1 MTIYDILPRMSAW
14 IEHQFP
20 TPSYSTATI
29 PPCTIDYTPIALSLP
44 VTETTHDGKRW
55 YLYEGQL
62 YPSISNLISATD
74 TEGKKSL
81 QEWRKRVGHTTATS
95 ITQKA
100 AARGTRWHK
109 FCENYVTRQPI
120 GWQLFEDPEDAAYGA
135 HIATVLNQQLRTV
148 VASETRVVSK
158 QYGIAGRM
166 DLGVQLQDGRYAILD
181 FKTGKNEISGEDA
194 KTNLQLA
201 CYQLGVILDG
211 FEKKLSSTQV
221 SGAQLVYLASKNKSY
236 STRDQD
242 ALHDV
247 EGTKEILSEI
257 ANGMGAATFTARKN
271 DMCKQCKVKPSCPL
285 YLEGKAVHQ

>member
-1 MTIYDILPRMSAW
+1 MTIYDILPHMSAW

-109 FCENYVTRQPI
+109 FCEHYVTRQTI

-181 FKTGKNEISGEDA
+181 FKTGKKRKTGNRLNNYALQCTFYADA
-194 KTNLQLA
+194 LTEHWP
-201 CYQLGVILDG
+201 YGMIDTIVI
-211 FEKKLSSTQV
+211 
-221 SGAQLVYLASKNKSY
+221 AQLLPDMIIWQE
-236 STRDQD
+236 TRPELWRD
-242 ALHDV
+242 ALQSRV
-247 EGTKEILSEI
+247 TEF
-257 ANGMGAATFTARKN
+257 A
-271 DMCKQCKVKPSCPL
+271 
-285 YLEGKAVHQ
+285 HQVNMVLG